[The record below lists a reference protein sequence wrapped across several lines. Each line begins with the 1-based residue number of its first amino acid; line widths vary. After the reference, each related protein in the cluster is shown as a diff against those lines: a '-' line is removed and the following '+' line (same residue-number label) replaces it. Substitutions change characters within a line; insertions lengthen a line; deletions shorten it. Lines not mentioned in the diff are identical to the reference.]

1 MTLNVFYNYNVI
13 ILNTSVQRNIEYLS
27 LHSFAKWTKKK
38 ILWSLYLAA
47 VKNVLQKI
55 GHFLLDN
62 SRIHSYH
69 PVCETNV
76 GHDRH
81 MRAEFFREPGDSSQ
95 NSAEAIGDEALV
107 EESLHFQRAGD
118 IKGFHRLPKES
129 TTGTTLID
137 EDFLLSLYRKRAS
150 LLN

>member
-1 MTLNVFYNYNVI
+1 
-13 ILNTSVQRNIEYLS
+13 
-27 LHSFAKWTKKK
+27 
-38 ILWSLYLAA
+38 

-55 GHFLLDN
+55 GHFPLHN

-81 MRAEFFREPGDSSQ
+81 VRAEFFREH
-95 NSAEAIGDEALV
+95 SAEAIEDEALV
-107 EESLHFQRAGD
+107 EESLYFQRAGD

-129 TTGTTLID
+129 TAATTLID
-137 EDFLLSLYRKRAS
+137 EDFLRYRKRAD